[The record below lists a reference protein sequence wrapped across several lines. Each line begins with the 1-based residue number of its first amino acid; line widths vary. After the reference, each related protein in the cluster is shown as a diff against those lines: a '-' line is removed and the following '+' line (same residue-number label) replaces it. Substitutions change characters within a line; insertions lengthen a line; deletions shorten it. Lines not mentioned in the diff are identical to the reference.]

1 MIEALSKLDKLVKEG
16 KILEAFDTYFADN
29 VITSDEVGNK
39 TSSKAEKRALLEG
52 FFKDFKNH
60 EEITF
65 FDSFTND
72 DTSYS
77 HFRFIFK
84 KESGEKFQWD
94 EVIIRTWKENLVVS
108 EFYSNQN
115 YSELKKS
122 LAKPAPEKAA
132 AAPKKAVVK
141 TAAVKKDTATESV
154 KTEEKVPAVK
164 TPTAKAVAAKTPAKK
179 ASPAKPAAAKKTK

>member
-29 VITSDEVGNK
+29 VITSDEIGNI

-52 FFKDFKNH
+52 FFRDFKNH
-60 EEITF
+60 EEITL
-65 FDSFTND
+65 FDSFTDD

-77 HFRFIFK
+77 NFRFVFQ

-94 EVIIRTWKENLVVS
+94 EVIIRKWKDNLVVS

-115 YSELKKS
+115 FAELKNS
-122 LAKPAPEKAA
+122 LAEPATKKADP
-132 AAPKKAVVK
+132 APKKTVAK
-141 TAAVKKDTATESV
+141 TAAIKKEEATESV
-154 KTEEKVPAVK
+154 KTEEKAAATKAPA
-164 TPTAKAVAAKTPAKK
+164 AKAPAAKAPAKK
-179 ASPAKPAAAKKTK
+179 ASAAKPAAAKKTK

>member
-60 EEITF
+60 EEITL

-94 EVIIRTWKENLVVS
+94 EVIIRMWKENLVVS

-115 YSELKKS
+115 YAELKKS

-141 TAAVKKDTATESV
+141 TAAVKKDTV
-154 KTEEKVPAVK
+154 KTEEKAPALK
-164 TPTAKAVAAKTPAKK
+164 TPTAKAVAAKTPEKK
-179 ASPAKPAAAKKTK
+179 ASPAKPAAVKKTK